1 MKKYWEILPVDEKK
15 QQAIMKALHISPLLA
30 QILARKNFSPEDT
43 KEFLNPAQTAYHD
56 PFLLKDM
63 DKACARLAKALAAQE
78 KICIYGDYDV
88 DGISSTALLVTVLK
102 NLGMNVDYY
111 LPDRHSEGYGLHTA
125 SLDKLIPRYDLI
137 VTVDCGITAI
147 EEIAYAKD
155 KIDIIITD
163 HHLPREALPEALAIV
178 NPNQAQCPYPCKNLC
193 GVGVAFKLCQA
204 LYQTLHKDPAE
215 LEQYLDIVALGTVA
229 DIVPLIDE
237 NRRFVQ
243 KGLNNIRNLGM
254 QELLKICNYET
265 DTVNTGHIGFGVA
278 PRLNAAGR
286 LTHASNAVE
295 LLLTDDKAVAAEKS
309 RYLDAENKKRQ
320 DIVEDIFNQAVA
332 MVEKEQTGQDKIIIV
347 VGENWHEGVI
357 GIAASRLQEK
367 YYRPIIIIA
376 VNNGIGKASCRS
388 IEGFHMKNALD
399 FCADDFVVYGG
410 HSMAAGFT
418 IEAAKI
424 AAFTVH
430 IKDYA
435 EKNVPEDIL
444 TPVCKIEAVVYPQ
457 DITLDLIHDLSLL
470 EPFGMGNTKPQ
481 FVCQHLYVSQCKTI
495 GRENTHL
502 RFVFEY
508 GGQRIT
514 AIGWNMA
521 QYAEQ
526 IAYKYVDIVFQPE
539 INHWNDKDYIQ
550 FKLSDIHLSDNSP
563 MFLEKYPSYD
573 TVGKVYLAM
582 RRLTVQNANGAVAVS
597 AVNSALKQFYNI
609 NISEY
614 ALKTCLKIMQ
624 EINIISLPD
633 ENTAILN
640 TALQTKMDINTS
652 PTFARRFGSKRL

>member
-15 QQAIMKALHISPLLA
+15 LQLLTKNLHISPLLA
-30 QILARKNFSPEDT
+30 QVLVRKDFSPEEI
-43 KEFLNPAQTAYHD
+43 KAFLNPEATSYHD

-63 DKACARLAKALAAQE
+63 DKACTRLAKALSLQE

-102 NLGMNVDYY
+102 NIGMNVDYY

-125 SLDKLIPRYDLI
+125 SLDKLIPLYDLI

-147 EEIAYAKD
+147 EEIVYAKD

-163 HHLPREALPEALAIV
+163 HHLPRETLPKALAIV
-178 NPNQAQCPYPCKNLC
+178 NPNQAKCPYPFKNLC

-204 LYQTLHKDPAE
+204 LYQTLHKDVAE

-237 NRRFVQ
+237 NRRFVK
-243 KGLNNIRNLGM
+243 KGLNNIHNLGM
-254 QELLKICNYET
+254 HELLKVCNYET
-265 DTVNTGHIGFGVA
+265 DTINTGHIGFGVA

-295 LLLTDDKAVAAEKS
+295 LLLTNDKSTAAEKS
-309 RYLDAENKKRQ
+309 LYLDTENKKRQ
-320 DIVEDIFNQAVA
+320 DIVENIFNQAVE
-332 MVEKEQTGQDKIIIV
+332 MVENSRTSQNKIIV
-347 VGENWHEGVI
+347 VIGENWHEGVI

-367 YYRPIIIIA
+367 YYRPIIIIT
-376 VNNGIGKASCRS
+376 VKDGIGKASCRS

-418 IEAAKI
+418 IEAKKI
-424 AAFTVH
+424 PDFTAH
-430 IKDYA
+430 IQSYA
-435 EKNVPEDIL
+435 QQNLPEDIL
-444 TPVCKIEAVVYPQ
+444 IPVCKIEAVVYPQ
-457 DITLDLIHDLSLL
+457 DITLDLIRELALL

-481 FVCQHLYVSQCKTI
+481 FVCQHLYVSQCRTI

-502 RFVFEY
+502 RFIFEY
-508 GGQRIT
+508 ANQRFT

-521 QYAEQ
+521 HYAEQ

-550 FKLSDIHLSDNSP
+550 FKLIDIRLSDNQP
-563 MFLEKYPSYD
+563 AFLEKYPSYD
-573 TVGKVYLAM
+573 TIGKIYLAI
-582 RRLTVQNANGAVAVS
+582 RRLTMQSSGTALTTS
-597 AVNSALKQFYNI
+597 TVNDTLKQFYNI
-609 NISEY
+609 NITKY
-614 ALKTCLKIMQ
+614 ALNTCLKIMQ
-624 EINIISLPD
+624 EINIVSLPD
-633 ENTAILN
+633 ENTVVLN

-652 PTFARRFGSKRL
+652 PTFAQRFHPQRL

>member
-30 QILARKNFSPEDT
+30 QILARKNFSPEET

-102 NLGMNVDYY
+102 NLGMNADYY

-254 QELLKICNYET
+254 QELLKVCNYET

-457 DITLDLIHDLSLL
+457 DITLDLIHELSLL

-508 GGQRIT
+508 GGQRFT

-526 IAYKYVDIVFQPE
+526 IAYKYMDIVFQPE

>member
-30 QILARKNFSPEDT
+30 QILARKNFSPEET

-63 DKACARLAKALAAQE
+63 DKACTRLAKALAAQE

-102 NLGMNVDYY
+102 NLGMNADYY

-309 RYLDAENKKRQ
+309 RYLDA
-320 DIVEDIFNQAVA
+320 
-332 MVEKEQTGQDKIIIV
+332 
-347 VGENWHEGVI
+347 
-357 GIAASRLQEK
+357 
-367 YYRPIIIIA
+367 
-376 VNNGIGKASCRS
+376 
-388 IEGFHMKNALD
+388 
-399 FCADDFVVYGG
+399 
-410 HSMAAGFT
+410 
-418 IEAAKI
+418 
-424 AAFTVH
+424 
-430 IKDYA
+430 
-435 EKNVPEDIL
+435 
-444 TPVCKIEAVVYPQ
+444 
-457 DITLDLIHDLSLL
+457 
-470 EPFGMGNTKPQ
+470 
-481 FVCQHLYVSQCKTI
+481 
-495 GRENTHL
+495 
-502 RFVFEY
+502 
-508 GGQRIT
+508 
-514 AIGWNMA
+514 
-521 QYAEQ
+521 
-526 IAYKYVDIVFQPE
+526 
-539 INHWNDKDYIQ
+539 
-550 FKLSDIHLSDNSP
+550 
-563 MFLEKYPSYD
+563 
-573 TVGKVYLAM
+573 
-582 RRLTVQNANGAVAVS
+582 
-597 AVNSALKQFYNI
+597 
-609 NISEY
+609 
-614 ALKTCLKIMQ
+614 
-624 EINIISLPD
+624 
-633 ENTAILN
+633 
-640 TALQTKMDINTS
+640 
-652 PTFARRFGSKRL
+652 

>member
-30 QILARKNFSPEDT
+30 QILARKNFSPEET

-102 NLGMNVDYY
+102 NLGMNADYY

-332 MVEKEQTGQDKIIIV
+332 MVEKAQTGQDKIIIV

-376 VNNGIGKASCRS
+376 VNDGIGKASCRS

-399 FCADDFVVYGG
+399 FCANDFVVYGG

-424 AAFTVH
+424 AAFTAH

-435 EKNVPEDIL
+435 EENLPEDIL

-457 DITLDLIHDLSLL
+457 DITLDLIHELSLL

-508 GGQRIT
+508 GGQRFT

>member
-30 QILARKNFSPEDT
+30 QILARKNFSPEET

-424 AAFTVH
+424 AAFTAH

-457 DITLDLIHDLSLL
+457 DITLDLIHELSLL

-508 GGQRIT
+508 GGQRFT

-582 RRLTVQNANGAVAVS
+582 RRLTLQNANGAVAVS

-624 EINIISLPD
+624 EINIISLPN

>member
-30 QILARKNFSPEDT
+30 QILARKNFSPEET

-102 NLGMNVDYY
+102 SLGMNADYY

-254 QELLKICNYET
+254 QELLKVCNYET

-320 DIVEDIFNQAVA
+320 DIVEDIFNQAIA
-332 MVEKEQTGQDKIIIV
+332 MVEKAQTSQDKIIIV

-376 VNNGIGKASCRS
+376 VNDGIGKASCRS

-418 IEAAKI
+418 IEVAKI
-424 AAFTVH
+424 AAFTAH

-435 EKNVPEDIL
+435 EENLPEDIL

-457 DITLDLIHDLSLL
+457 NITLDLIHELSLL

-508 GGQRIT
+508 GGQRFT

-563 MFLEKYPSYD
+563 IFLEKYPSYD

-597 AVNSALKQFYNI
+597 TVNSALKQFYNI

>member
-30 QILARKNFSPEDT
+30 QILARKNFSPEET

-254 QELLKICNYET
+254 QELLKVCNYET

-332 MVEKEQTGQDKIIIV
+332 MVEKAQTGQDKIIIV

-457 DITLDLIHDLSLL
+457 DITLDLIHELSLL

-508 GGQRIT
+508 GGQRFT

-614 ALKTCLKIMQ
+614 ALKTCLKIIQ

>member
-30 QILARKNFSPEDT
+30 QILARKNFSPEET

-102 NLGMNVDYY
+102 NLGMNADYY

-332 MVEKEQTGQDKIIIV
+332 MVEKAQTGQDKIIIV

-376 VNNGIGKASCRS
+376 VNDGIGKASCRS

-399 FCADDFVVYGG
+399 FCANDFVVYGG

-424 AAFTVH
+424 AAFTAH

-435 EKNVPEDIL
+435 EKNVPEDML

-457 DITLDLIHDLSLL
+457 DITLDLIHELSLL

-508 GGQRIT
+508 GGQRFT

>member
-30 QILARKNFSPEDT
+30 QILARKNFSPEET

-178 NPNQAQCPYPCKNLC
+178 NPNQVQCPYPCKNLC

-332 MVEKEQTGQDKIIIV
+332 MVEKAQTGQDKIIIV

-376 VNNGIGKASCRS
+376 VNDGIGKASCRS

-399 FCADDFVVYGG
+399 FCANDFVVYGG

-457 DITLDLIHDLSLL
+457 DITLDLIHELSLL
-470 EPFGMGNTKPQ
+470 EPFGMGNMKPQ

-508 GGQRIT
+508 GGQRFT

-550 FKLSDIHLSDNSP
+550 FKLSDIHLSDNSS

-582 RRLTVQNANGAVAVS
+582 RRLTLQNANGAVAVS

-624 EINIISLPD
+624 EINIISLPN

>member
-30 QILARKNFSPEDT
+30 QILARKNFSPEET

-332 MVEKEQTGQDKIIIV
+332 MVEKAQTGQDKIIIV

-376 VNNGIGKASCRS
+376 VNDGIGKASCRS

-399 FCADDFVVYGG
+399 FCANDFVVYGG

-424 AAFTVH
+424 AAFTAH

-435 EKNVPEDIL
+435 EENLPEDIL

-457 DITLDLIHDLSLL
+457 DINLDLIHELSLL

-481 FVCQHLYVSQCKTI
+481 FVCQHLYVSHCKTI

-508 GGQRIT
+508 SGQRFT

-550 FKLSDIHLSDNSP
+550 FKLIDIHLSGDAP
-563 MFLEKYPSYD
+563 IFLEKYPSYD

-582 RRLTVQNANGAVAVS
+582 RRLTAQSASAALTVS